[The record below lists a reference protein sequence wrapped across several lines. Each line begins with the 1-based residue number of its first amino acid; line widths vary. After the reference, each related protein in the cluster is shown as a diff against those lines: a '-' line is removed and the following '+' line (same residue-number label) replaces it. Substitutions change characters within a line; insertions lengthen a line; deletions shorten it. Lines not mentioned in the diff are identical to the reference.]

1 MLVLVFSYMNLLT
14 HIYKNIG
21 NVVNSDFNGGLSFKV
36 GSESK
41 TTSNSTDARITKLE
55 KRILELEQAKK

>member
-41 TTSNSTDARITKLE
+41 QLQP
-55 KRILELEQAKK
+55 LLMQELLN

>member
-1 MLVLVFSYMNLLT
+1 MNLLT

-41 TTSNSTDARITKLE
+41 TTSTSTDARITELE